1 MACSHIT
8 FYASRNLSGGEK
20 DIMRLSDSY
29 QDLYTQART
38 ARLAGRH
45 EEAIAIYTR
54 IVERLSELSPE
65 TLQGRPDLEELL
77 HQAAEELVE
86 VLRWERRY
94 DQAIELEEK
103 LIGLFPQEELVR
115 RTEIANLLIEKGQVE
130 EGLSQLQEIAQADAD
145 NIWGWITLGA
155 QHLWLRRYEEGEAY
169 LQRAVELEG
178 AADEDVAFAYH
189 YLFQLYK
196 EQDRHEEAV
205 AAWEKARRLDP
216 ETQSTLPEVYWMFIE
231 AGDYRQAHSYL
242 RREQNRLRYLFH
254 LGLMDHQQGDEYA
267 AQRQWRRLADMD
279 PNNYDEGH
287 DEWAEACLRVGQVQQ
302 ALNELARRVNQGEI
316 TSHRMMLLGLAWAM
330 ADDVQK
336 ARAALNGAVMILDH
350 DRPRRSKLSRK
361 EWRLFEELV
370 EDEKVLKA
378 LEDYFMPPIFIP
390 GEDFDFEARV

>member
-1 MACSHIT
+1 
-8 FYASRNLSGGEK
+8 
-20 DIMRLSDSY
+20 MRLQDSY
-29 QDLYTQART
+29 QDLYAQART

-45 EEAIAIYTR
+45 GEAITTYTR
-54 IVERLSELSPE
+54 IIERLSELSPE

-77 HQAAEELVE
+77 HQAAEELLE
-86 VLRWERRY
+86 VLRWERHY
-94 DQAIELEEK
+94 DQAIEVEEK
-103 LIGLFPQEELVR
+103 LIALFPQEELVR
-115 RTEIANLLIEKGQVE
+115 RTEIANLLIERGQVE

-155 QHLWLRRYEEGEAY
+155 QYLWLRRYEEGEAY

-178 AADEDVAFAYH
+178 AADEDVAFAYR

-205 AAWEKARRLDP
+205 AAWERARHLDP
-216 ETQSTLPEVYWMFIE
+216 GTQSTLPEVYRMFIQ
-231 AGDYRQAHSYL
+231 AGDYKQAHSYL

-254 LGLMDHQQGDEYA
+254 LGLMDHRQGDEYA

-279 PNNYDEGH
+279 PHNYEQGQDA
-287 DEWAEACLRVGQVQQ
+287 WAEACLRTGRVQQ
-302 ALNELARRVNQGEI
+302 ALNELARLVNQGEI

-330 ADDVQK
+330 AGEVQK

-350 DRPRRSKLSRK
+350 SRPRRSKLSRK

-370 EDEKVLKA
+370 KDEEVRKA
-378 LEDYFMPPIFIP
+378 LEDYFVPPIFIA
-390 GEDFDFEARV
+390 GEDFDVSRYT